1 MPKGILKLEN
11 APAII
16 STAAVVGKHEAEG
29 PLGELFDFHDRDD
42 RFGQTTWEKSEA
54 EMQHMALNLAM
65 AKNKIGIS
73 DIDVIFAGDLI
84 NQCTSSTYGLLSHDA
99 PYIGLYGACS
109 TVAEAL
115 ILSCLTV
122 NAGYFKKAAVVTS
135 SHNCSA
141 ERQFRLPLEYGGQR
155 TPTSQW
161 TVTGSGA
168 FIVADEEGNYPR
180 IIEVMPGMTVDY
192 GIKDANN
199 MGAAMAPA
207 AADTLLRYFN
217 ASGLEPSAFDL
228 IVTGD
233 LGFEGHSIM
242 SELMI
247 SKGFDL
253 SKNYNDCGLLIYHR
267 SAQDMHAGGSGCG
280 CSAVVLASY
289 LLKHMREGKL
299 NDLLFIATGALMSP
313 LSIQQG
319 GSIPGIA
326 HLVRIKGEKN

>member
-1 MPKGILKLEN
+1 MSKGIIKLDN
-11 APAII
+11 APAILC
-16 STAAVVGKHEAEG
+16 AASVVGKHESEG
-29 PLGELFDFHDRDD
+29 PLGELFDFHDIDD

-65 AKNKIGIS
+65 AKEKIGITE
-73 DIDVIFAGDLI
+73 IDAIFAGDLM

-99 PYIGLYGACS
+99 PFIGLYGACS
-109 TVAEAL
+109 TAAEAL
-115 ILSCLTV
+115 ILAGLTV
-122 NAGYFKKAAVVTS
+122 NAGYFKKTAVVTS

-141 ERQFRLPLEYGGQR
+141 ERQFRFPLEYGGQR

-168 FIVADEEGNYPR
+168 FIVSDEDKKYPR
-180 IIEVMPGMTVDY
+180 IVEVMPGMTVDY

-207 AADTLLRYFN
+207 AADTLIRYFT
-217 ASGLEPSAFDL
+217 ASGLEPSVFDL

-233 LGFEGHSIM
+233 LGFEGHSVVLD
-242 SELMI
+242 LMA

-267 SAQDMHAGGSGCG
+267 SSQDMHAGGSGCG
-280 CSAVVLASY
+280 CSAVVLAAY
-289 LLKHMREGKL
+289 LLKCIREGTL
-299 NDLLFIATGALMSP
+299 HDILFVGTGALMSP
-313 LSIQQG
+313 LTVQQG
-319 GSIPGIA
+319 ESIPGIA
-326 HLVRIKGEKN
+326 HLVRIKGDV